1 MEKLFGF
8 RILQE
13 KLEKLIILFAFI
25 LFPFVYLSFRKYS
38 LVKDKIDATSIHP
51 NCMQLFIYMYIA
63 TFCFYFT
70 LSVEVFRK
78 YKSCERQNWCNFG
91 LSQLYATFITHIA
104 PFCFYFDATLVYPN
118 SQLYKCIKS
127 VFSKENQYSTAVDA
141 MKRQEVVRED
151 LSSMTSY
158 LFFFESN
165 SWISLNRLLWSS
177 KPQTS
182 FPILQWSNLWTI
194 FINKSMSN
202 TTFLWE

>member
-78 YKSCERQNWCNFG
+78 YKSFERQIWCNFG
-91 LSQLYATFITHIA
+91 LS
-104 PFCFYFDATLVYPN
+104 P
-118 SQLYKCIKS
+118 LYKCIKS